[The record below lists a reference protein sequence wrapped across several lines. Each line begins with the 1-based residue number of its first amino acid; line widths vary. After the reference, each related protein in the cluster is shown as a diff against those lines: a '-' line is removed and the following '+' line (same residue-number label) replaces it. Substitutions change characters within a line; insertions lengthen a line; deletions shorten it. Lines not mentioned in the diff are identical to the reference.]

1 MRVRTKEGGRTRN
14 GKENMI
20 PPFKKLLLI
29 GKDINTC
36 NIYCQYLN
44 FKDRTWDNSEEQ
56 GITITKWEFYELAVR
71 E

>member
-1 MRVRTKEGGRTRN
+1 
-14 GKENMI
+14 MI
-20 PPFKKLLLI
+20 PPFKELLLI

-56 GITITKWEFYELAVR
+56 GITIITKWEFYELAIR